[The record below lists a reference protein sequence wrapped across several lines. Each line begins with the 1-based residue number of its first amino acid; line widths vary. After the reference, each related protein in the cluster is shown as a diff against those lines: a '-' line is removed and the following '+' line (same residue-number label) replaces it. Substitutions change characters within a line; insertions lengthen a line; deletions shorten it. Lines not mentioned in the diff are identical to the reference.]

1 MKLEGEMK
9 MLNGKVAIIT
19 GSGSGLGKAAALLF
33 AENGCKVVVAD
44 YNVMAA
50 KEVAEEIKEHGGDA
64 LFIWLDVTDRKSAED
79 VVKHTKN
86 LFDRIDI
93 LINNAGI
100 TRDKTLLKMTEEQFD
115 AVINTNLKGVFN
127 MTQAV
132 VPHMLEQGS
141 GRIINTSSV
150 VRNGNVGQTNYS
162 ASKAAVVAMT
172 KTWAKEFGRKGINVN
187 AVAPGFMKTPMTE
200 AMPKD
205 VLNIMANMVPLKRL
219 GEPEDIANAYLFLT
233 SEMSNYV
240 NGTVLEVDGGLIV

>member
-1 MKLEGEMK
+1 
-9 MLNGKVAIIT
+9 MLKDKVVIIT

-33 AENGCKVVVAD
+33 AKNGAKVVVAD
-44 YNVMAA
+44 YNVFSA
-50 KEVAEEIKEHGGDA
+50 KEVAEQIQEHGGEA
-64 LFIWLDVTDRKSAED
+64 LFKHLDVTDRDSVED
-79 VVKHTKN
+79 MVKHTIRIYGK
-86 LFDRIDI
+86 IDI

-127 MTQAV
+127 CTQAV
-132 VPHMLEQGS
+132 IPHMIEQGS
-141 GRIINTSSV
+141 GRVINTSSV

-187 AVAPGFMKTPMTE
+187 AVAPGFMRTPMTE

-219 GEPEDIANAYLFLT
+219 GDPEDIANAYLFLA
-233 SEMSNYV
+233 SDMSQYI
-240 NGTVLEVDGGLIV
+240 NGTVLEVDGGLVV

>member
-1 MKLEGEMK
+1 MK
-9 MLNGKVAIIT
+9 MLKNKVAIIT
-19 GSGSGLGKAAALLF
+19 GSGSGLGRAAALLF
-33 AENGCKVVVAD
+33 AEHEAKVVVAD

-50 KEVAEEIKEHGGDA
+50 KAVAEEIKERGGDA
-64 LFIWLDVTDRKSAED
+64 LFLWLDVTDRKSVED
-79 VVKHTKN
+79 MVKHTKN
-86 LFDRIDI
+86 LFGKINI

-127 MTQAV
+127 CTQTV
-132 VPHMLEQGS
+132 VPHMLEQGY

-219 GEPEDIANAYLFLT
+219 GEPEDIANAYLFLA

-240 NGTVLEVDGGLIV
+240 NGTCLEIDGGLVV

>member
-1 MKLEGEMK
+1 
-9 MLNGKVAIIT
+9 MLKDKVAIIT
-19 GSGSGLGKAAALLF
+19 GSGSGLGKAAAKLF
-33 AENGCKVVVAD
+33 AEHGCKVVVAD

-50 KEVAEEIKEHGGDA
+50 KEVAEEIKASGGEA
-64 LFIWLDVTDRKSAED
+64 LFLWLDVTDRASVED
-79 VVKHTKN
+79 MVKHTKN
-86 LFDRIDI
+86 LFGRIDI

-115 AVINTNLKGVFN
+115 QVINTNLKGVFSC
-127 MTQAV
+127 TQAV
-132 VPHMLEQGS
+132 VPHMLEQGY

-219 GEPEDIANAYLFLT
+219 GEPEDIANAYLFLA

>member
-1 MKLEGEMK
+1 MK
-9 MLNGKVAIIT
+9 MLKNKVAIIT
-19 GSGSGLGKAAALLF
+19 GSGSGLGRAAALLF
-33 AENGCKVVVAD
+33 AEHGAKVVVAD

-50 KEVAEEIKEHGGDA
+50 KEVAEEIKANGGDA
-64 LFIWLDVTDRKSAED
+64 LFLWLDVTDRKSVED
-79 VVKHTKN
+79 MAKHTKN
-86 LFDRIDI
+86 LFGKIDI

-127 MTQAV
+127 CTQAV
-132 VPHMLEQGS
+132 VPHMLEQGN

-219 GEPEDIANAYLFLT
+219 GEPEDIANAYLFLA
-233 SEMSNYV
+233 SDMSNYV
-240 NGTVLEVDGGLIV
+240 NGTVLEVDGGLVM